1 MDSPLGSESRSSW
14 ATFIIDIWYFEE
26 KNSKSARA
34 TPQNLRAVK
43 STKLLVYLTKSAV
56 GVLSLQKK
64 KSFSS
69 QVPSG
74 YLIFHMKWPGEAIWS
89 IILPKNQRETEIFHF
104 PFFSCFSPLSWLQV
118 LELPWDHCVL
128 TKKSFCIIQIDFFDL
143 IFHLKSLSEHSGKIP
158 VLVKNQGTFTL
169 KVIIQVQDD
178 LEYLSSRLVSCS

>member
-1 MDSPLGSESRSSW
+1 
-14 ATFIIDIWYFEE
+14 
-26 KNSKSARA
+26 
-34 TPQNLRAVK
+34 
-43 STKLLVYLTKSAV
+43 
-56 GVLSLQKK
+56 
-64 KSFSS
+64 
-69 QVPSG
+69 
-74 YLIFHMKWPGEAIWS
+74 MKWPGEAIWS

-169 KVIIQVQDD
+169 NSLLCSKQNVISEQVGAKISFSTWKKDQAGKKISFSTWKKVQGGKKLQN
-178 LEYLSSRLVSCS
+178 S